1 MFVRVRDLISTTQ
14 LLPLVFA
21 GSCLPV
27 VFSGAVSIIGN
38 AVRDEDLPS
47 TYAGGPSTGG
57 LVLGAIILLLLC
69 GVQVI
74 PWKYLQRYRRLKAE
88 DPDQLVMGELSLKTA
103 LGLGVFFYVGS
114 AALLG
119 AILILAT

>member
-1 MFVRVRDLISTTQ
+1 MSATQ

-27 VFSGAVSIIGN
+27 VFFGAASIIRN
-38 AVRDEDLPS
+38 ATKNDDLPS

-57 LVLGAIILLLLC
+57 LIIGAIILVALC

-74 PWKYLQRYRRLKAE
+74 PWKFIQYYRRLKSE
-88 DPDQLVMGELSLKTA
+88 DPDQRVMGELSLKTA
-103 LGLGVFFYVGS
+103 LSLGVLVYLGS
-114 AALLG
+114 AALIA
-119 AILILAT
+119 AILLLFG